1 MWVKIE
7 VMNKTII
14 FRLFPEEGGD
24 LPIASSSGTTDR
36 TGEGNS
42 QEAQSYEE
50 KLNSLFDTAL
60 DGLQMQSTSAI
71 SECTQVMFTK
81 YLPVFN

>member
-1 MWVKIE
+1 MQVAIE
-7 VMNKTII
+7 VINKTII

-24 LPIASSSGTTDR
+24 LPVASSSGTTDR

-42 QEAQSYEE
+42 QEMQSYA
-50 KLNSLFDTAL
+50 AL
-60 DGLQMQSTSAI
+60 DGLQMQSMSAV

-81 YLPVFN
+81 YLPIFN